1 MSGDDLRTILR
12 CFRAP
17 WHDLIQADVSGRT
30 PADRWGTLSAHP
42 TTHQTVCGWSP
53 HRPCAV

>member
-17 WHDLIQADVSGRT
+17 WHDLIQADISRPDAGGQVRYAIGTSDNT
-30 PADRWGTLSAHP
+30 PDSVWLKP
-42 TTHQTVCGWSP
+42 TQ
-53 HRPCAV
+53 AVRR